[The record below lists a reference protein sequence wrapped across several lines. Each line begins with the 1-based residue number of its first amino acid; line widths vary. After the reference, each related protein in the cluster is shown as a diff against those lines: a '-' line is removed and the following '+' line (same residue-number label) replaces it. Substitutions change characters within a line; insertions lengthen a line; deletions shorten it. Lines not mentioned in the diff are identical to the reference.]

1 MQIKILPLNKFRRLK
16 EFAQHFRITEETVI
30 AYDNCI
36 YSNKTLP
43 PDILEH
49 EKYHLK
55 RQKEI
60 GLNTFIKKYLND
72 RQFRLKE
79 EADAYKIQLES
90 IIDKGLK
97 QAVKKDI
104 LNNLTSGLYG
114 KVTME
119 EAKQLLK

>member
-1 MQIKILPLNKFRRLK
+1 MDIKPLNKFRRLK
-16 EFAQHFRITEETVI
+16 EFSKYFKITEETII
-30 AYDNCI
+30 AYDGNI

-72 RQFRLKE
+72 KEFRLKE
-79 EADAYKIQLES
+79 EADAYKIQIES
-90 IIDKGLK
+90 ILDKGLK

-119 EAKQLLK
+119 EAKKLLK